1 MKYNLS
7 KLMRKAW
14 SLYRQAMK
22 KAAITFGAAL
32 TLAWKWI
39 KAEAANASKIEAAAE
54 AAGFG
59 DVECHTWAGW
69 QALGRMVIHTSE
81 AVFKVEVTDP
91 TTKKGTR
98 IKSFFTYEQ
107 TQPTPIAA

>member
-7 KLMRKAW
+7 RLMRKAW

-22 KAAITFGAAL
+22 KTAITFSEAL
-32 TLAWKWI
+32 RKAWAWL
-39 KAEAANASKIEAAAE
+39 KAQTANAAKVEAAANE
-54 AAGFG
+54 AGI
-59 DVECHTWAGW
+59 VEEYNTWAGW
-69 QALGRMVIHTSE
+69 QAVGRMVMHTSE

-98 IKSFFTYEQ
+98 VQSYFLYSQ
-107 TQPTPIAA
+107 TQPTPVA

>member
-14 SLYRQAMK
+14 SLYRQTMK
-22 KAAITFGAAL
+22 KGAITFGAAL
-32 TLAWKWI
+32 SLAWKWI
-39 KAEAANASKIEAAAE
+39 KAEAVNTAKVEEAAE

-59 DVECHTWAGW
+59 DLECHTWAGW
-69 QALGRMVIHTSE
+69 KALGRMFIHTSE
-81 AVFKVEVTDP
+81 AVFKVEVSDP

-98 IKSFFTYEQ
+98 IKSFFTYSQ
-107 TQPTPIAA
+107 TQPVPMV